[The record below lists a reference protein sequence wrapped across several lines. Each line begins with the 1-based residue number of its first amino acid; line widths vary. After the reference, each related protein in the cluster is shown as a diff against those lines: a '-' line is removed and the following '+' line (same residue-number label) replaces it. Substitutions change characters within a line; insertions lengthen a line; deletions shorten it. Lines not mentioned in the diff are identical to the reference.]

1 MAGYGTVAPASQP
14 HCIPQIFPQ
23 IFILRSLRV
32 SGFGFDF
39 KKGRPEK
46 IRAAWLAQVR
56 A

>member
-1 MAGYGTVAPASQP
+1 MAGYGIVAPASQP
-14 HCIPQIFPQ
+14 PHSSDFPQ

-46 IRAAWLAQVR
+46 FRAAWLAQVR